1 MGIEI
6 KGKSRR
12 LLTPEEVLQK
22 LKDTDPDKKLRK
34 EGKLPPLKIYN
45 KKKKNNG

>member
-12 LLTPEEVLQK
+12 LLTPEEVLLK
-22 LKDTDPDKKLRK
+22 LKDTDPDKELEKRVNY
-34 EGKLPPLKIYN
+34 PL
-45 KKKKNNG
+45 